1 MSTIPWWSS
10 ESLWRKI
17 AIWVTAVM
25 GVVLIIL
32 TFDSVARITA
42 GGDRVPGYGVINQR
56 IYYRFNSDRGYL
68 VPVVGDEAPLFG
80 EVLDDAQATDLVTRG
95 KLAFQSKNCINCH
108 TILGNGAYYAPDL
121 TKAWLDPGWIAESVR
136 EQLMV
141 EFLMDPTANART
153 FGTDRRMAHLDVTEA
168 EARALVAFLKWT
180 SAIDTNGFP
189 SGFPPIPQEGDR

>member
-17 AIWVTAVM
+17 AVWVTAAM

-56 IYYRFNSDRGYL
+56 IYYRFDSERGYL
-68 VPVVGDEAPLFG
+68 VPVVGDAAPLFG
-80 EVLDDAQATDLVTRG
+80 ELLDDAQAIALVTRG

-121 TKAWLDPGWIAESVR
+121 TKAWLDPGWVAESVR

-141 EFLMDPTANART
+141 EFLMDPMANART
-153 FGTDRRMAHLDVTEA
+153 FGTDRRMAHLDITEA

-189 SGFPPIPQEGDR
+189 YGFTPIPQEGDR